1 MRVVVLADT
10 HIRPGGR
17 RRLPDAVYDLLD
29 DAEAILHAGDVLVA
43 DLLDELGGFA
53 PVFAVLGN
61 NDVELAG
68 RLPEER
74 VEVLGGVTVGMI
86 HDSGPSAGRPARMR
100 RRFPQADLVVYG
112 HSHIPYDGPGAEG
125 QWLFNPGS
133 PTDRRSQPHHTV
145 GILDLEEGRIA
156 HHEIRIV

>member
-10 HIRPGGR
+10 HIRRDGR
-17 RRLPDAVYDLLD
+17 RRLPDSVYDLLHE
-29 DAEAILHAGDVLVA
+29 AEAILHAGDVLVP

-53 PVFAVLGN
+53 PVYAVLGN
-61 NDVELAG
+61 NDVELG
-68 RLPEER
+68 GLVPEER
-74 VEVLGGVTVGMI
+74 VEELAGVTVGMV
-86 HDSGPSAGRPARMR
+86 HDSGPTPGRPARMR

-112 HSHIPYDGPGAEG
+112 HSHIPFDGPGLDG

-133 PTDRRSQPHHTV
+133 PTDRRGQPHHTV
-145 GILDLEEGRIA
+145 GLLDLEDGQIA